1 MQLRADQLEQ
11 HLQKPLAALYVLH
24 GDEPLLSLEAADAVR
39 QAARRQGYDER
50 EVLVAGA
57 NFRWDQLAL
66 AGGNLSLFGGNK
78 LIDLRIPN
86 GKPGRE
92 GAAALQQHASQPLA
106 GVLTLITLPQLDWQ
120 AKKAAWFVAL
130 QNAGVVLELNAP
142 PLSEL
147 PRWIAQRLARQQQ
160 RASAEALAFMAAHVE
175 GNLLAAHQEIQKLA
189 LLYPAGEL
197 TLAQVEEAVLD
208 VARFDV
214 DKLRAALLAGD
225 AGRCARLL
233 DGLRA
238 EDTAPPLILWILAQ
252 EIRSLAQL
260 RSQLDQGVSFNN
272 ACSAARIF
280 GARQPPY
287 RQATERCS
295 TRQLHAALLRAARI
309 DRMIKGLIQGDLWDE
324 LLQLCLRL
332 CPSAHRQ
339 PLRQPH
345 QPHQPHRA

>member
-1 MQLRADQLEQ
+1 MQLRPDQLDA
-11 HLQKPLAALYVLH
+11 HLKQPLAALYVLH
-24 GDEPLLSLEAADAVR
+24 GDEPLLILEAADALR
-39 QAARRQGYDER
+39 RAARRQGYDER

-78 LIDLRIPN
+78 LIDLRIPS

-92 GAAALQQHASQPLA
+92 GAAALQQHVSQPLT
-106 GVLTLITLPQLDWQ
+106 GVMTLITLPQLDWQ

-130 QNAGVVLELNAP
+130 QNAGVLIELNAP
-142 PLSEL
+142 PLAEL
-147 PRWIAQRLARQQQ
+147 PDWIAARLARQEH
-160 RASAEALAFMAAHVE
+160 SATPEALAFVASHVE

-189 LLYPAGEL
+189 LLYPKGQL

-225 AGRCARLL
+225 AARCARLL
-233 DGLRA
+233 EGLRA

-252 EIRSLAQL
+252 EVRTLAQL
-260 RSQLDQGVSFNN
+260 RSQLDQGANYQA

-280 GARQPPY
+280 GARQQSY
-287 RQATERCS
+287 RQALQRCN
-295 TRQLHAALLRAARI
+295 TQQLRSALLRAARI
-309 DRMIKGLIQGDLWDE
+309 DRMIKGLVPGDLWDE
-324 LLQLCLRL
+324 FLQLALRL
-332 CPSAHRQ
+332 CPAPRRHRPDAQ
-339 PLRQPH
+339 GRP
-345 QPHQPHRA
+345 A